1 MTRAQANMPALL
13 LALLALSTVAGVGL
27 LVADDAVGS
36 ATREG
41 GERRVAVGLSERI
54 VSADGPLAVRGNVLD
69 GRAVA
74 SLTAGEFESQYPVS
88 QDRAVRVTLDGDPVV
103 STGEIEDG
111 TTIRRIVLVERRDR
125 VTRTPSLGTNR
136 EQSVTLPRRTP
147 NATLTLSPPNG
158 TTVSTVRANG
168 RTVLHNESGIEGTE
182 TVDLSRFETA
192 TLTFESSDRLP
203 EGSVTV
209 TYYPS
214 RTRKAV
220 LGVTVD
226 G

>member
-13 LALLALSTVAGVGL
+13 LALLVLSAVAGVGL
-27 LVADDAVGS
+27 VIADDAVGS
-36 ATREG
+36 ATRDA
-41 GERRVAVGLSERI
+41 GERRVAVGLSERL

-69 GRAVA
+69 ARAVA
-74 SLTAGEFESQYPVS
+74 SLSPAAFESQYPVVR
-88 QDRAVRVTLDGDPVV
+88 DRAVRVTLDGETLVR
-103 STGEIEDG
+103 TGDAEGG
-111 TTIRRIVLVERRDR
+111 TTIRRIVLVERRER
-125 VTRTPSLGTNR
+125 ATRTPSLGPNR

-158 TTVSTVRANG
+158 TTVGAVRANG
-168 RTVLHNESGIEGTE
+168 RVVLYNESGIEGTA
-182 TVDLSRFETA
+182 TVDLARFETV
-192 TLTFESSDRLP
+192 TLTFESSARLP

>member
-1 MTRAQANMPALL
+1 MLFRSPPLGAN
-13 LALLALSTVAGVGL
+13 
-27 LVADDAVGS
+27 
-36 ATREG
+36 
-41 GERRVAVGLSERI
+41 
-54 VSADGPLAVRGNVLD
+54 
-69 GRAVA
+69 
-74 SLTAGEFESQYPVS
+74 
-88 QDRAVRVTLDGDPVV
+88 
-103 STGEIEDG
+103 
-111 TTIRRIVLVERRDR
+111 RD
-125 VTRTPSLGTNR
+125 
-136 EQSVTLPRRTP
+136 QSVTLPRRTP

-168 RTVLHNESGIEGTE
+168 RVVLHDESGIEGTE

-203 EGSVTV
+203 EGSVVV

>member
-1 MTRAQANMPALL
+1 MTRGQANMPALL
-13 LALLALSTVAGVGL
+13 VALLALSTVAGVGL
-27 LVADDAVGS
+27 FVADDAVGS
-36 ATREG
+36 ATRDA
-41 GERRVAVGLSERI
+41 GERRVAVALSERL

-69 GRAVA
+69 AGAVA
-74 SLTAGEFESQYPVS
+74 SLDDAAFESQYPVAR
-88 QDRAVRVTLDGDPVV
+88 DRAVRVTIDGETLVR
-103 STGEIEDG
+103 TGDADGG
-111 TTIRRIVLVERRDR
+111 TTIRRVVLVERRER

-158 TTVSTVRANG
+158 TTVDTVRAND
-168 RTVLHNESGIEGTE
+168 RVVLHNASGITGTA

-192 TLTFESSDRLP
+192 TLTVESSARLP
-203 EGSVTV
+203 AGSVSV